1 MRVKGYHLTR
11 LREHL
16 GTSVRQYGRSV
27 PYLALFAV
35 VFGINLL
42 PAFGPP
48 TWAVLVYTRLHWHL
62 NPVALVLM
70 GAVAATSGRYLLA
83 RGARHFKGRM
93 PARMKDNLEDAHSL
107 IEQRKAGALALFGV
121 FVVSP
126 LPSAQLFL
134 AAGLLDLPLGL
145 LTIAFFL
152 GRLVSYSIYVAVATL
167 ADRQLGTVLSQ
178 VFGSPWSIALQV
190 LLLVAVCVLPFIN
203 WRRLLDRHANPDIPE
218 Q

>member
-1 MRVKGYHLTR
+1 M
-11 LREHL
+11 E
-16 GTSVRQYGRSV
+16 
-27 PYLALFAV
+27 YLALFAI

-48 TWAVLVYTRLHWHL
+48 TWAVLVFARLHWHL
-62 NPVALVLM
+62 NPIALVLI

-93 PARMKDNLEDAHSL
+93 PQRMRTNLEDAQTL
-107 IEQRKAGALALFGV
+107 IERKKVGALALFAL

-145 LTIAFFL
+145 LTLAFFF
-152 GRLVSYSIYVAVATL
+152 GRLLTYSIYVSVATL
-167 ADRQLGTVLSQ
+167 ADKQFGNVLGHI
-178 VFGSPWSIALQV
+178 FGSPWSIAIQIV
-190 LLLVAVCVLPFIN
+190 LLAAVCLLPFVN
-203 WRRLLDRHANPDIPE
+203 WRRFLDRSPKD
-218 Q
+218 